1 MRFFD
6 TNPSGRILNRFSKD
20 MGAADEFLPVSELD
34 SFFQSMCIQKSTKI
48 VFLSQKAILDATQII
63 LNMFGAIIV
72 TAIVNPLFL
81 VPVAVL
87 GFIFIYVR
95 KVYLKTGKNIKR
107 LEGIS
112 ELNFCSVSWT
122 PDQY

>member
-20 MGAADEFLPVSELD
+20 MGATDEFLPVKLASQFHLVCTD
-34 SFFQSMCIQKSTKI
+34 NAFF
-48 VFLSQKAILDATQII
+48 FQKAILDASQII
-63 LNMFGAIIV
+63 LNMFGAIVV

-81 VPVAVL
+81 IPVGVL

-95 KVYLKTGKNIKR
+95 KIYLKTGKNIKR
-107 LEGIS
+107 LEGVSKLNDLFLSLSKALVS
-112 ELNFCSVSWT
+112 EI
-122 PDQY
+122 

>member
-1 MRFFD
+1 M
-6 TNPSGRILNRFSKD
+6 I
-20 MGAADEFLPVSELD
+20 
-34 SFFQSMCIQKSTKI
+34 SFF
-48 VFLSQKAILDATQII
+48 FLLQKAILDATQII

-81 VPVAVL
+81 IPVGVL

-95 KVYLKTGKNIKR
+95 KIYLKTGKNIKR

-112 ELNFCSVSWT
+112 TFLVYTCLFILVR
-122 PDQY
+122 